1 MCVTAFPVLARIVK
15 EKQLFRTRVGVTTL
29 STAAWADVGAW
40 TLLALSISL
49 ISGGSKLN
57 ILWTF
62 ICLIVFAVVMFGPV
76 RWLLRK
82 FLIRNGHPIDIT
94 PSLFAGLIVATLASS
109 WITAYVGL
117 HSIFG
122 AFIFGIILPR
132 DGGFCVRLAE
142 KFEDF
147 VTAFF
152 LPLYFT
158 ASGLRTQL
166 GLLDNGNT
174 WGLLLLLVSVAI
186 ITKVGSGFFAARIT
200 GLGWRESFTLG
211 VLMNTKGLVELIVLN
226 IGLDNKLISPTTFS
240 MMVVL
245 ALVTTFITSPVVHF
259 SYPYSRIVEFEN
271 QTPGKTVMVA
281 AVRDRHSVA
290 GVLGVFAMISGGR
303 PKRYRMRA
311 VHTLVLPD
319 RPSAYMTKSH
329 TDEVLDH
336 LEDLAKIITIRIKP
350 LPLTYDDTESQKIEQ
365 LATVSST
372 QASDFFF
379 LVRKIPSDESAT
391 PLKLRLGGS
400 LIRKLKNYK
409 NFHGNFVVLYDR
421 GVPSNIKTMTFVY
434 TGSDHDVQAARLA
447 KGVLHTYGAHVNV
460 IYAMNASVHPTPV
473 TRPDEIKDVIL
484 AALFRKQRSAT
495 IDLFVVHDTDLTTGI
510 TNAINSLEDPGLV
523 MCGCDAM
530 MDSASS
536 EGVRYRDVVIGTGAS
551 FLIVSKGPKTRNPTA
566 VDASHSLVEL
576 NRDSSDADSANAQVE
591 LLPPKMRDSY
601 AAEKETAKEAASSDE
616 PTDSDSDDSDSDSEV
631 SSTPS
636 TEDV

>member
-62 ICLIVFAVVMFGPV
+62 ICLIVYAVFMFGPV
-76 RWLLRK
+76 RWFLRK
-82 FLIRNGHPIDIT
+82 VLVKNGRPVEVT
-94 PSLFAGLIVATLASS
+94 PTLFAILIVATLASA

-122 AFIFGIILPR
+122 AFIFGIVLPR
-132 DGGFCVRLAE
+132 DGGFARKLAE

-174 WGLLLLLVSVAI
+174 WGLLLLLVSIAI
-186 ITKVGSGFFAARIT
+186 VTKVGSGFVAARIT

-259 SYPYSRIVEFEN
+259 AYPYSRIVEFEN
-271 QTPGKTVMVA
+271 QTPGKTVLVA
-281 AVRDRHSVA
+281 AIRDRESVA
-290 GVLGVFAMISGGR
+290 SVLGVLSLISSGR

-311 VHTLVLPD
+311 VHTLPLPD
-319 RPSAYMTKSH
+319 RPSSYMTKEH
-329 TDEVLDH
+329 PDEVLEH
-336 LEDLAKIITIRIKP
+336 VTDLGNILSMRIKN
-350 LPLTYDDTESQKIEQ
+350 LPLTYDNTDSQKVEQ
-365 LATVSST
+365 LATTSST

-379 LVRKIPSDESAT
+379 VVRKISENET
-391 PLKLRLGGS
+391 PGRIRLGGS
-400 LIRKLKNYK
+400 LTRKLKNYK
-409 NFHGNFVVLYDR
+409 SFQGNIAVLYDR
-421 GVPSNIKTMTFVY
+421 NLPSKLKVATFVY
-434 TGSDHDVQAARLA
+434 TGSTHDVQAARLA
-447 KGVLHTYGAHVNV
+447 KGMLHRPGAHMNIVYVMNSSLHPKPVN
-460 IYAMNASVHPTPV
+460 
-473 TRPDEIKDVIL
+473 RPDEVKDPIF

-495 IDLFVVHDTDLTTGI
+495 IDFFVVHDTDLTTGI
-510 TNAINSLEDPGLV
+510 LNTLNSIENLGIVL
-523 MCGCDAM
+523 CGCDTDMEAP
-530 MDSASS
+530 SN
-536 EGVRYRDVVIGTGAS
+536 EGVRYRDLIAGTLAS
-551 FLIVSKGPKTRNPTA
+551 FLCVAKGPKTRDPTA
-566 VDASHSLVEL
+566 VDKSHMVEL
-576 NRDSSDADSANAQVE
+576 NQDSSDLEPGRSSVQME
-591 LLPPKMRDSY
+591 FLPAMGSTTTKT
-601 AAEKETAKEAASSDE
+601 AEEDT
-616 PTDSDSDDSDSDSEV
+616 DDSESPTTSPESD
-631 SSTPS
+631 
-636 TEDV
+636 